1 MDKNF
6 VVHERSAFTPFAVK
20 VAPKP
25 FHFENA
31 HFGAFSSVKS
41 NGSMRIEDAQRC
53 KDDFK
58 HERSQKKNAFA
69 FIKRMFQPTTC
80 NDASSQP
87 DRTISLK

>member
-6 VVHERSAFTPFAVK
+6 VVHERSAFTPFHVK
-20 VAPKP
+20 VAPTPVDEFK
-25 FHFENA
+25 
-31 HFGAFSSVKS
+31 
-41 NGSMRIEDAQRC
+41 NG
-53 KDDFK
+53 
-58 HERSQKKNAFA
+58 RSQKKNAFA